1 MFLMQSNFPSTR
13 QCDQSPS
20 SHQDHVW
27 ENRVMLIAFLF
38 DAAGRYFR
46 YRSQL
51 ASIIELDDRTL
62 SDIGL
67 NRSELR
73 AVAWTAAAHWAR
85 H

>member
-1 MFLMQSNFPSTR
+1 MQSNFPLRR
-13 QCDQSPS
+13 QCDHSPS
-20 SHQDHVW
+20 SHQHHVW
-27 ENRVMLIAFLF
+27 GDRIILTAFLF
-38 DAAGRYFR
+38 DAIGRYFR

-73 AVAWTAAAHWAR
+73 ALAWTTASHWAQR
-85 H
+85 

>member
-1 MFLMQSNFPSTR
+1 MFLMQSNFPLTR

-27 ENRVMLIAFLF
+27 GNRIMLTAFLF
-38 DAAGRYFR
+38 DAIGRYFR
-46 YRSQL
+46 YRSQF

-62 SDIGL
+62 SDIGP

-73 AVAWTAAAHWAR
+73 ALAWTAASHWAR

>member
-1 MFLMQSNFPSTR
+1 MLGETR
-13 QCDQSPS
+13 I
-20 SHQDHVW
+20 
-27 ENRVMLIAFLF
+27 MLIAFLF

-51 ASIIELDDRTL
+51 AGIIELDDRTL

-67 NRSELR
+67 SRSELR
-73 AVAWTAAAHWAR
+73 AVALTTAAHRAR

>member
-1 MFLMQSNFPSTR
+1 
-13 QCDQSPS
+13 
-20 SHQDHVW
+20 
-27 ENRVMLIAFLF
+27 MLIAFLF

-73 AVAWTAAAHWAR
+73 ALARTTASHWAQR
-85 H
+85 